1 MSALRHAMSHAV
13 LGWVKPELDET
24 LRKARAEIE
33 AHVEAPAEA
42 GHMGACA
49 AYLHQVQGTLRMV
62 ELYAPAMVAEE
73 MEQLAQALQQG
84 SVGNVEDAAATLM
97 RGTMLL
103 PDYLERLQDGHRD
116 IPIVLLPLL
125 NEIRAARGAAGLSES
140 ALLAVGPAD
149 DGPAPSE
156 EEIEHARGS
165 LSGRNRALLDSVGGA
180 LKEEL
185 LRTKDALDLHLRT
198 GGDIGELKPQLDAL
212 SSVADTLGMMGLG
225 MARNVVQQ
233 QRATLAGMIDGTAPA
248 DDGALLDIA
257 GALLYVDA
265 MLDEQVDHLGAPAE
279 ADDGAGAVEMRR
291 TLDVLSQEAIANF
304 ARAREDFV
312 AFIETGWD
320 HSRLAEVPALLGEVV
335 GALRMLDLPQAADYL
350 EGVRRYIGAEL
361 IERRR
366 VPGGHQLDTLAD
378 AMASLE
384 YYLEALRDRRPNRDE
399 ILDIA
404 RASLETLHYWP
415 LPVASTSV
423 GDASVDEDAAAS
435 PAQSDAGLLSVQD
448 AAAIPDVAAAEGT
461 AHSPAAA
468 DASSSFGET
477 DIDALQFDADAFDP
491 ATAFDA
497 VAAEPVT
504 QPLPDTMLATLPQTR
519 SEQPPADAAH
529 AAGLPAL
536 ADDQAA
542 LPGVAAEPD
551 EPVYPMAPAAQ
562 SPAVTVA
569 DGGFDEEVDGIDSDI
584 RDVFLEEFDEEMV
597 NLERL
602 LPVWKAAPDNM
613 ESLRPVRRVFHTLK
627 GSGRLVGAKTLGEF
641 SWKIESMLNRVL
653 DGSRPASPAVVAMVD
668 QAVAVLPQINAAL
681 RGQAPIR
688 ADLGRLEAV
697 AERIAA
703 GEDVYVQAEPPAA
716 AETIPEVSMP
726 AEPVDVAAPASVDV
740 PLAEVDAEAMSEPV
754 VAEGTPA
761 SVDSVLLEILEA
773 EVGGHL
779 QTLRGWL
786 TQAEVDP
793 QPADEPLLRAL
804 HTINGAFAMTD
815 VPEITEVTGRAETYV
830 QRLLAAG
837 QLPSGE
843 GVSALADV
851 AAAISTCLEALR
863 GTAPRIPAFATLAT
877 RLQPLVDALPAAQ
890 WPPVMELH
898 DLDED
903 EDAGEV
909 AATASASE
917 TVDSNP
923 VVTTEALGDADDIAR
938 FVDGLPASAHA
949 PDAADV
955 AHGDMPG
962 SETAAPIEQAPHR
975 DLPLK
980 AADWSWS
987 ATYAPVAA
995 RHSDDAL
1002 PGQLP
1007 EDVAA
1012 QAETTSQDVP
1022 SGLESSDQAV
1032 AAEGAQLTPAAE
1044 VPVDEHSALDAA
1056 VAAGSALDS
1065 FLAEAVPSVAAQ
1077 DEVVEVAEPS
1087 ASTVAEEVPE
1097 PVGESSPDGALE
1109 HAGVDATDAA
1119 PSVVFDG
1126 GPVDVPVPA
1135 EAEVAE
1141 VVALIAPPVA
1151 EAVPELA
1158 ADIGPDSSLPLAQ
1171 PANAVS
1177 ATGDAGDSAATSP
1190 EIEEEPA
1197 DMVASVDAVA
1207 SADEVPLPTAM
1218 HDAPEPEPEPA
1229 PEDMRVSG
1237 EVARAPFADAIAP
1250 VDAHASSVPE
1260 QLDPEPEIEP
1270 EQSRQVTVEAEHDAV
1285 APTRE
1290 GEAFAWSEA
1299 ASVVPEPVH
1308 ADDVAA
1314 TGTASVDD
1322 LADAAPATFAG
1333 HETRS
1338 TQPARQDEDALDES
1352 GLDMELVEIFVEEGR
1367 DLLDHCD
1374 GLLAALREAP
1384 EDHEI
1389 FAGLQRDLHTLKG
1402 GARMAGIN
1410 AIGDLGHAIESLLE
1424 AVASGRTAFS
1434 VGDVRLLERGFDHLH
1449 YLLTRV
1455 AARRALLP
1463 PDQLVQMFDDRAAG
1477 LPVVDAEAGADVA
1490 AAVGEA
1496 LPAMPEADAEGAVA
1510 APDVASAATR
1520 FAATPLSAPLT
1531 ADALAEPEVAPRASQ
1546 EQVRV
1551 RADLLDQL
1559 VNHAGEVAIYRSRL
1573 EQQMGA
1579 FRNAMAELD
1588 RTNARLR
1595 DQLRRLDL
1603 ETEAQIVARYQ
1614 REQDNADRTFDPLE
1628 LDRFS
1633 TLQQLSR
1640 ALNESAADL
1649 GGLQGVLDDLSR
1661 QYDGLLQQQSRV
1673 STELQDGLMSARMV
1687 PFDGVVPRL
1696 RRAVRQAADET
1707 GKHVELQLDGTHG
1720 ELDRSVLDHMVA
1732 PIEHMLR
1739 NSVAHGIEA
1748 PAARVAA
1755 GKPEEGTIRLRMR
1768 REGSEI
1774 VLQVSDDGRGLDRAA
1789 IRRRAEERGLV
1800 APGQVLTDAELD
1812 GLIMQTGFST
1822 AETVSQLAG
1831 RGVGMD
1837 VVRNEVLQLG
1847 GSVEIAS
1854 VDGQGVTFT
1863 LRLPQTLAVT
1873 QAVFVQI
1880 GETTYSVPVASVSGI
1895 GRIARERYEAGSG
1908 SYHYNGEDY
1917 ALHDLGALVGH
1928 GAARAEG
1935 QAQVPL
1941 LLVRAGDLR
1950 AAVAIDQVLGNR
1962 EIVVKSVGPQIASVP
1977 GIYGATITGEGE
1989 VVVILDVA
1997 PLVRRHLAQPE
2008 RPQVV
2013 PQAVETRHVPLVMV
2027 VDDSLTMRKVTGR
2040 VLERNNFEVVTAR
2053 DGVEALER
2061 LEERVPDLMLLD
2073 IEMPRMDGYE
2083 LATAMRADP
2092 RYKEVPIVM
2101 ITSRTG
2107 DKHRQ
2112 RAMDIGVQ
2120 RYLGKPYQELDLM
2133 RNVYDLLGIARVRQ

>member
-73 MEQLAQALQQG
+73 MEQLAQALQQAG
-84 SVGNVEDAAATLM
+84 VGNVEDAAATLM

-140 ALLAVGPAD
+140 ALLAAGLAD
-149 DGPAPSE
+149 DGPEPSE

-198 GGDIGELKPQLDAL
+198 GGDIGALRPQLDAL
-212 SSVADTLGMMGLG
+212 SSAADTLGMMGLG

-233 QRATLAGMIDGTAPA
+233 QRDALASMIDGTAPA

-279 ADDGAGAVEMRR
+279 AEDGAGAVEMRR

-320 HSRLAEVPALLGEVV
+320 HARLTEVPALLGEVV

-404 RASLETLHYWP
+404 RTSLETLHYWP
-415 LPVASTSV
+415 LPAAAMPA
-423 GDASVDEDAAAS
+423 GDASVEEGLAAS
-435 PAQSDAGLLSVQD
+435 PLELDAGLSAPD
-448 AAAIPDVAAAEGT
+448 AAIISEVAAAEGI
-461 AHSPAAA
+461 AHSSSAVSDGPAA
-468 DASSSFGET
+468 SFGET
-477 DIDALQFDADAFDP
+477 DIDALQFDAETFDP
-491 ATAFDA
+491 AVAFDA
-497 VAAEPVT
+497 AVAGSATPLPPDTMPATLSQASPEQTADAMHAAVLPASADGHAVSTEVAAEP
-504 QPLPDTMLATLPQTR
+504 
-519 SEQPPADAAH
+519 E
-529 AAGLPAL
+529 
-536 ADDQAA
+536 
-542 LPGVAAEPD
+542 
-551 EPVYPMAPAAQ
+551 EPVYPMASS
-562 SPAVTVA
+562 SPVVTVA

-613 ESLRPVRRVFHTLK
+613 EALRPVRRVFHTLK

-653 DGSRPASPAVVAMVD
+653 DGTRPASPAVVAMVD
-668 QAVAVLPQINAAL
+668 QAIAVLPQINAAL
-681 RGQAPIR
+681 HGQAPVR
-688 ADLGRLEAV
+688 ADLGRLETV

-703 GEDVYVQAEPPAA
+703 GEDAYVQAEPPAA
-716 AETIPEVSMP
+716 AETIAEVSMP

-740 PLAEVDAEAMSEPV
+740 PLAEADAEAMSEPV

-1012 QAETTSQDVP
+1012 QIETTSQDVP
-1022 SGLESSDQAV
+1022 SGPESSDQAV
-1032 AAEGAQLTPAAE
+1032 AEEGARLTPAAE

-1065 FLAEAVPSVAAQ
+1065 FLAEAVPSVAAK

-1087 ASTVAEEVPE
+1087 ASTVADEVPE
-1097 PVGESSPDGALE
+1097 PVGESLPDGALE
-1109 HAGVDATDAA
+1109 HAGVDSTDAA
-1119 PSVVFDG
+1119 SSVVLDG
-1126 GPVDVPVPA
+1126 GPIDVPVPA

-1151 EAVPELA
+1151 EAVHELA
-1158 ADIGPDSSLPLAQ
+1158 AEIGPDSSLPLAQ

-1177 ATGDAGDSAATSP
+1177 ATEDAGDSAAASP

-1197 DMVASVDAVA
+1197 DAVASVDAVA
-1207 SADEVPLPTAM
+1207 SADEVPLPAAM

-1237 EVARAPFADAIAP
+1237 EVATAPLADAIAP
-1250 VDAHASSVPE
+1250 DDAHASSVPE
-1260 QLDPEPEIEP
+1260 QLDPEPELEP

-1285 APTRE
+1285 APARD

-1389 FAGLQRDLHTLKG
+1389 LAGLQRDLHTLKG

-1434 VGDVRLLERGFDHLH
+1434 AGDVRLLERGFDHLH

-1455 AARRALLP
+1455 AARRALSA
-1463 PDQLVQMFDDRAAG
+1463 PDQLVQVFDDRAAG
-1477 LPVVDAEAGADVA
+1477 LPVADAEAGADVA
-1490 AAVGEA
+1490 AVVGEV
-1496 LPAMPEADAEGAVA
+1496 LPAMPEVDAEGAVA
-1510 APDVASAATR
+1510 APDVASAATQ
-1520 FAATPLSAPLT
+1520 FAATPLSAPLPI
-1531 ADALAEPEVAPRASQ
+1531 DALAEPEVAPRASQ

-1854 VDGQGVTFT
+1854 VDAQGVTFT

-2083 LATAMRADP
+2083 LATAMRADQ